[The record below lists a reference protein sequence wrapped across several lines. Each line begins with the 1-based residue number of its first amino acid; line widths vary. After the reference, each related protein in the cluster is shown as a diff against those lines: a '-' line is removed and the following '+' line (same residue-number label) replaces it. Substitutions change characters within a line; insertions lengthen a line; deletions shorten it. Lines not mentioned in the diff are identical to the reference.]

1 MVIDPISASL
11 AGAQF
16 GFSALG
22 SFNERNQQQDQIRQA
37 NKQTQLNNQFQ
48 LQNWQYGEQMRQRQN
63 RQARAIYD
71 MKKQNYQLQKEL
83 DYDAYKEFYEDS
95 QLKFNNLVRDA
106 KLKTFQSATKLAEY
120 QSKSMAS
127 ALSRGGTGRSAGR
140 GAANAAIKQGMMQS
154 SITDKL
160 VFAEQQMEKGI
171 ERNARRTDL
180 RIKQAF
186 NAIGPAPEDLPM
198 APMPVMG
205 QMQSMPSD
213 MGLITNLGGAALGS
227 ISTYNSL
234 AAPSTGLPKKEWGGI
249 PYALP

>member
-1 MVIDPISASL
+1 MALDPVSL
-11 AGAQF
+11 GYAAAQF

-22 SFNERNQQQDQIRQA
+22 SFAEQGAQRDKIRQA

-48 LQNWQYGEQMRQRQN
+48 LQNWQYGEEMRKRQN
-63 RQARAIYD
+63 RQAQAIYQ
-71 MKKQNYQLQKEL
+71 MKQQNYQLQKEL

-106 KLKTFQSATKLAEY
+106 KLKSFQSATKLAEY

-127 ALSRGGTGRSAGR
+127 ALNRGGTGRTSGR
-140 GAANAAIKQGMMQS
+140 SAANAAIKQGMMQA

-160 VFAEQQMEKGI
+160 VFAEQQMEKNI
-171 ERNARRTDL
+171 ERSARRTDL
-180 RIKQAF
+180 RIKQAY

-205 QMQSMPSD
+205 QMQSMPSN
-213 MGLITNLGGAALGS
+213 MGLITDLGGAALGS

-234 AAPSTGLPKKEWGGI
+234 TAPKTGTPNKQWGGI